1 MTTVKETHRTDAD
14 FAREQQ
20 VQQQP
25 GPDLVVE
32 LTPDSSVMDLLRRGV
47 PLSLL
52 VDLSL
57 PDGPDSEEILAAE
70 RWQGEGSWLDRP

>member
-1 MTTVKETHRTDAD
+1 MHH
-14 FAREQQ
+14 
-20 VQQQP
+20 QP
-25 GPDLVVE
+25 TPDLSVQNAPGS
-32 LTPDSSVMDLLRRGV
+32 TVMDLLKRGV

-70 RWQGEGSWLDRP
+70 RWQGDPSWLDRG